1 MAWVRPLV
9 AAGCCLG
16 DPLSQAYLLDIE
28 SLLAFFERQG
38 LACLVN
44 ADRTEIAV
52 PNPDREGWALRILP
66 RDGRG
71 LITFAYPLPG
81 AIPEDRVTALV
92 SAANQLNART
102 LIGAWVLNTSAREL
116 IFRLIYEHARC
127 RKPVQRLWIS
137 SLTDEAIGE
146 GFRDTRYQQAQAHP
160 ESKRQQES
168 LRDDRRDD
176 AKLEN
181 QQQVFTHRMSC
192 RRLRWCHRR
201 RD

>member
-116 IFRLIYEHARC
+116 IFRLT
-127 RKPVQRLWIS
+127 VQ
-137 SLTDEAIGE
+137 TDGVLYTDPAVLALLQMVVG
-146 GFRDTRYQQAQAHP
+146 AV
-160 ESKRQQES
+160 
-168 LRDDRRDD
+168 DDRVRYLDGVLKGGSP
-176 AKLEN
+176 A
-181 QQQVFTHRMSC
+181 
-192 RRLRWCHRR
+192 
-201 RD
+201 